1 MPDYERLNLIRMI
14 LVIAL
19 VIAAAALA
27 TPRNRVPLALRGI
40 LKILRKDKGMAASQP
55 PAPVPAWKRFLSFV
69 LIILAAALALIIV

>member
-27 TPRNRVPLALRGI
+27 TPKNRVPLALRGI
-40 LKILRKDKGMAASQP
+40 LRILRKDRGITASQP
-55 PAPVPAWKRFLSFV
+55 PAPVSAWRRLLSFV

>member
-1 MPDYERLNLIRMI
+1 MPDYEILNLVRMI
-14 LVIAL
+14 LVLAL

-40 LKILRKDKGMAASQP
+40 LKILRKDRGITASQP

-69 LIILAAALALIIV
+69 FIILAAALALIIV